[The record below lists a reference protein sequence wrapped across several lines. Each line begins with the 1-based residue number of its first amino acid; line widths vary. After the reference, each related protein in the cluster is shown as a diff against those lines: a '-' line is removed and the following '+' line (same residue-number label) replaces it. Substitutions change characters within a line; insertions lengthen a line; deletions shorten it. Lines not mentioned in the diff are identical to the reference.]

1 MELSSLALKLARSEN
16 LPVLSQ
22 VANNVLKL
30 ADSPDASPRAM
41 EQVIVRDPAIT
52 AKILR
57 VANSSFYGLN
67 GVETIGRAVAT
78 LGMNTIR
85 SLVIGIAYQQL
96 MAGKEQTSH
105 YNKVEFWRHSLAVA
119 IACKII
125 AMIKMPA
132 KAEEL
137 YGIGMM
143 HDVGI
148 LVMDRFLPNELNL
161 IIQTAHAKKCSIS
174 EIEVELLGFDHSDV
188 GALLAEK
195 WGFSGMMLAGI
206 KYHHSMIEDNE
217 HTDTTAVIALA
228 DGIAHQAGFTNN
240 SPAIQYDL
248 DPFAVKTLGIHEEQ
262 IKIISEVVAKEVEKA
277 QEAFHIG

>member
-16 LPVLSQ
+16 LPVLPQ

-30 ADSPDASPRAM
+30 VDSPDASPRAL
-41 EQVIVRDPAIT
+41 EQIIIRDPAVT

-57 VANSSFYGLN
+57 VANSSFYGLS
-67 GVETIGRAVAT
+67 GVDTIGRAVAT

-85 SLVIGIAYQQL
+85 SLVVGIAYQQL
-96 MAGKEQTSH
+96 MAGKEQASH
-105 YNKVEFWRHSLAVA
+105 YSKAEFWKHSLATG
-119 IACKII
+119 IACKVIG
-125 AMIKMPA
+125 MIKMPG

-137 YGIGMM
+137 YGIGMI

-161 IIQTAHAKKCSIS
+161 VIQTAKAKKCSVN
-174 EIEVELLGFDHSDV
+174 EIEAELLGFDHSDV

-195 WGFSGMMLAGI
+195 WGFSGPMLAGI
-206 KYHHSMIEDNE
+206 KYHHSMIEDPE
-217 HTDTTAVIALA
+217 FTEMTAVVALA
-228 DGIAHQAGFTNN
+228 DGIAHLCGFTNN
-240 SPAIQYDL
+240 APGIEREL
-248 DPFAVKTLGIHEEQ
+248 DKFALKTLNIPEEQ
-262 IKIISEVVAKEVEKA
+262 LNVIAQVVVKEVEKA